1 MPWVGYRS
9 VMSDD
14 QPPQPEPRAPREDDR
29 PGDVGE
35 HDFVEDE
42 PGHPETG
49 IRESNPNG
57 GGPQGTAGGM
67 GVSSERVGH
76 TGPGQVST
84 DGTRPTSREKPE
96 GDVPPEQRPG
106 GPEPKPV
113 GITPRQAPDPED
125 VGR

>member
-1 MPWVGYRS
+1 
-9 VMSDD
+9 MSDERD
-14 QPPQPEPRAPREDDR
+14 ASGEHGPEPTESEDYPDL
-29 PGDVGE
+29 VGE

-42 PGHPETG
+42 PGHPDTG
-49 IRESNPNG
+49 IRDSNPNA
-57 GGPQGTAGGM
+57 GGPQGAAGGM

-76 TGPGQVST
+76 TGPGQVGT
-84 DGTRPTSREKPE
+84 DGTRPTGRDKPA

-113 GITPRQAPDPED
+113 GLTPRQAPDPDD